1 LLRWC
6 ASFIAARASMKRYR
20 NIGIAQLATYRLPL
34 AGKVS
39 ILHRIS
45 GLLLFIALPFLLYLL
60 DQSLTSEISFDAFKG
75 FLANPLVKIVV
86 LVLSWSFL
94 FHFCA
99 GIRFLLLDTHRAV
112 SKEGGKQTSIVVLTV
127 SSLLTIVVAL
137 KLFGAF

>member
-1 LLRWC
+1 M
-6 ASFIAARASMKRYR
+6 SEVVKRSNSQYR

-60 DQSLTSEISFDAFKG
+60 DQSLTSEISFDSFKG

-112 SKEGGKQTSIVVLTV
+112 SKEGGKQTSIVVLAV

>member
-1 LLRWC
+1 M
-6 ASFIAARASMKRYR
+6 AEAAKKPRPEYR

-45 GLLLFIALPFLLYLL
+45 GLLLFVALPFLLYLL
-60 DQSLTSEISFDAFKG
+60 DQSLTSEISFDSFKG

-112 SKEGGKQTSIVVLTV
+112 SNEGGKQTSIVVLAV